1 MYRHNRAFQFEKEQL
16 GRGGDFDNTPF
27 SSFGDITKPR
37 SIALESFVTSEA
49 GIGQTLPLQTYQ
61 NTKEQNSNIS
71 KTQQSRDPNEQLYL
85 AAALGS
91 LGLKNDRTNNAN
103 GNVIE
108 MLEPDVQKIKRQI
121 EREIEQNRLLDN
133 SAVEKLNK
141 SHTTIARGANHIAE
155 IIKEREKQGILI
167 DNSKPKPVE
176 ENSFYKALTKN
187 KTEM

>member
-1 MYRHNRAFQFEKEQL
+1 MYRQNRAFQFEKEQL

-49 GIGQTLPLQTYQ
+49 GIGQTLPIQTYQ

-71 KTQQSRDPNEQLYL
+71 KTQPSRDPNEQLYL

-141 SHTTIARGANHIAE
+141 SHTYIARGANHIAE
-155 IIKEREKQGILI
+155 IIYEREK
-167 DNSKPKPVE
+167 
-176 ENSFYKALTKN
+176 
-187 KTEM
+187 